1 MSGPRVYGTFLDGD
15 GLRHELSG
23 VIDGTF
29 SRKKGGWDSI
39 TTCGKYSSD
48 APDTNPDNYVT
59 CLKCLVTRRIIV
71 LRAGDAPVRGYHA
84 HMTMID
90 EVQDFSN
97 LYSQNPCG
105 EIVISPVEQ
114 ADLINTIGNTIIAG
128 ATRGNGGTR

>member
-15 GLRHELSG
+15 GVRHDLSG

-48 APDTNPDNYVT
+48 EPDTNPDNYVT
-59 CLKCLVTRRIIV
+59 CLKCIVTVRTVRPRDV
-71 LRAGDAPVRGYHA
+71 TTDDDPVI
-84 HMTMID
+84 ID
-90 EVQDFSN
+90 EAQTFTPTQLQN
-97 LYSQNPCG
+97 L
-105 EIVISPVEQ
+105 IDTV
-114 ADLINTIGNTIIAG
+114 GNTVKAG